1 MISEEDIKFH
11 SGATRLAGTLK
22 LPATHGE
29 FPGVVLVS
37 GSGQVDRNENAKK
50 LPIDALEQIAKHLA
64 EHGIATLRYDK
75 RGVGASEG
83 EFWETGFYDNVAD
96 AKAAIHYMRAHE
108 YIQTHQVFVLGHSE
122 GAVIASR
129 LAATD
134 QELAGA
140 ILLAG
145 TAQSGEDVL
154 LWQSRQ
160 VIKGMHGLN
169 GFLIHALHL
178 DVQKAQRKQL
188 DKIKKTSR
196 DWVRFQLIAKLNAK
210 WYREFMAYNP
220 AEDMPKISIPILAI
234 TGSKDIQVN
243 PADLEKMSTLI
254 NSEFESHEIPDLTHM
269 LRTDPNEP
277 TLSAYRELV
286 QHPVDAQV
294 LDIITNWLQR
304 HTLNPSSIPVIS
316 ERV

>member
-11 SGATRLAGTLK
+11 SGATRLAGTLM
-22 LPATHGE
+22 LPDVQDE
-29 FPGVVLVS
+29 IPGVVLVP
-37 GSGQVDRNENAKK
+37 GSGQVDRDENAKK
-50 LPIDALEQIAKHLA
+50 LPIDAFEQIAKHLA
-64 EHGIATLRYDK
+64 DRGIATLRYDK

-83 EFWETGFYDNVAD
+83 NFWKTGFYDNVAD
-96 AKAAIHYMRAHE
+96 ATAAIHYMKSHE
-108 YIQTHQVFVLGHSE
+108 YIRTHQVFVLGHSE

-129 LAATD
+129 LAAMD

-154 LWQSRQ
+154 LWQSGQ
-160 VIKGMHGLN
+160 VTKGMHGLS
-169 GFLIHALHL
+169 GFLIRALHV
-178 DVQKAQRKQL
+178 DVQIAQRKQL
-188 DKIKKTSR
+188 DKIKNTTR
-196 DWVRFQLIAKLNAK
+196 DWVRIQLIAKLNAK
-210 WYREFMAYNP
+210 WFREFMAYNP
-220 AEDMPKISIPILAI
+220 VEDMPKISIPVLAI

-243 PADLEKMSTLI
+243 PADLEKMSVLI

-286 QHPVDAQV
+286 QRPVDAQM

-304 HTLNPSSIPVIS
+304 HTLNPSSVPVMS